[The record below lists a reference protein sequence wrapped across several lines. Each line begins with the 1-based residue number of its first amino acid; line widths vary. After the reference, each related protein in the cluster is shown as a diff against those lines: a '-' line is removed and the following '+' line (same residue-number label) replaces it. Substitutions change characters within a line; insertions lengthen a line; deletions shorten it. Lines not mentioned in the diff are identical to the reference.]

1 MSENYRGKFEKKKQ
15 KPVSQNEKSGKGSK
29 PLLIVLSVIL
39 GLILVIILAAVII
52 YSYSMSKINQYEV
65 PKVNYTS
72 ATEPED
78 TVSWQETEE
87 NIETTGVTEVQT
99 EPTEPYVPSREDY
112 INFLIVGQDY
122 RTGEEN
128 HLADSM
134 IVCTVN
140 THEKTLTLTSVL
152 RDTQLQVS
160 GTYTDTKGGHHTYG
174 KVKVNM
180 IYASGYS
187 YAYGTA
193 DAMGWM
199 NQALYDNF
207 GLEIDHNFEVDF
219 DAFVKAIDILGGIE
233 IDLSEEEATY
243 MRNDDKVF
251 QQGLTAG
258 VNRLEGYSALSYV
271 RMRHA
276 QGDQGDISRT
286 ERQRKVITAVLEQVK
301 EMDISTVKKLIDEIL
316 PCISTSMSSTEITA
330 MIAKLLPMLTDLT
343 VTSSGTCPM
352 EGSYGN
358 AEVDIFNN
366 GTKHQVLTFNPW
378 QVKQYMRALTLGEEA
393 GE

>member
-15 KPVSQNEKSGKGSK
+15 KPVSQTEKSGKGSK
-29 PLLIVLSVIL
+29 SLLIVLSVIL

-52 YSYSMSKINQYEV
+52 YNYSMSKINQYEV

-72 ATEPED
+72 ATEPEE
-78 TVSWQETEE
+78 TAAWQKTEE
-87 NIETTGVTEVQT
+87 STGAGETTEVET
-99 EPTEPYVPSREDY
+99 EPTEPY
-112 INFLIVGQDY
+112 INFLLVGQDY
-122 RTGEEN
+122 REGEEN

-140 THEKTLTLTSVL
+140 THEKTLTLTSIL

-160 GTYTDTKGGHHTYG
+160 GSYTDVAGKYHTYG
-174 KVKVNM
+174 RVKVNM
-180 IYASGYS
+180 IYASGYT
-187 YAYGTA
+187 YGTGTA

-207 GLEIDHNFEVDF
+207 GLEIDHNFEVNF
-219 DAFVKAIDILGGIE
+219 EAFVKAIDILGGIE
-233 IDLSEEEATY
+233 IDLSEAEATY
-243 MRNDDKVF
+243 MQNDDKVS
-251 QQGLTAG
+251 QKGITAG

-276 QGDQGDISRT
+276 QGDQGDITRT

-301 EMDISTVKKLIDEIL
+301 QMDISTVKKLIDEIL
-316 PCISTSMSSTEITA
+316 PCISTSMSGTEITA

-343 VTSSGTCPM
+343 ITSSGTCPNK
-352 EGSYGN
+352 YGN
-358 AEVDIFNN
+358 AQVDIFGN
-366 GTKHQVLTFNPW
+366 GQIHEVLTFNPW
-378 QVKQYMRALTLGEEA
+378 QVKQDMRALTLGEETS
-393 GE
+393 E